1 MHPICWTEM
10 AAKQIFINKYCTA
23 KDKSVFLKKEPNPII
38 HLKRSLRFSD
48 TEKSTTQLL
57 FVYFPLVQLKWFY

>member
-1 MHPICWTEM
+1 M

-23 KDKSVFLKKEPNPII
+23 KDKSVFLKKEPKPII

-48 TEKSTTQLL
+48 TEKKNTTQLL
-57 FVYFPLVQLKWFY
+57 FVFFPLVELKWFY